1 MMVLRRPYAF
11 LIKYFK
17 LIHLVLF
24 GFLVYITISASRV
37 LGFFRDYINSNGNME
52 VISSNYFSPFI
63 VISFMFVIFISVFI
77 FMLMRYKN
85 KPKLLY
91 ILVVIMSLVSGFV
104 FTYLQGNVKEL
115 ETGIMSARDIR
126 LLRDI
131 SRFNYWGLFVMC
143 LPVLIR
149 GLGFDIKKFNFSSDL
164 IDLKLDKAD
173 NEEIEINTEI
183 SSDGIK
189 RIGSKFA
196 REMRYYYLEN
206 KFLLNIIF
214 GIIIVILVMRFP
226 FNKFVINRTLNEGDT
241 LSTQNFNMI
250 IEDSY
255 ISSRHATSKNNSYI
269 ILKASIKGKSKDYS
283 LRMDEFVLRG
293 KKNEYI
299 PSLKYYYYFS
309 DIGSGYYKEDLNM
322 NDYTSYIL
330 IYNIDNSDKA
340 NKYIIRY
347 IRNNRKIRIKPTLIS

>member
-1 MMVLRRPYAF
+1 
-11 LIKYFK
+11 
-17 LIHLVLF
+17 
-24 GFLVYITISASRV
+24 
-37 LGFFRDYINSNGNME
+37 
-52 VISSNYFSPFI
+52 
-63 VISFMFVIFISVFI
+63 
-77 FMLMRYKN
+77 MLMRYKN